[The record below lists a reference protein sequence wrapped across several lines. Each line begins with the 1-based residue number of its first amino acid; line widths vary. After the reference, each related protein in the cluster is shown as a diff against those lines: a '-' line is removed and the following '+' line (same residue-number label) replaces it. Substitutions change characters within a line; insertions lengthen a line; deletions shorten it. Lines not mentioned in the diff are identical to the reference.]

1 MNQQTE
7 ATQARLAFDPTDQI
21 VGHGDSF
28 ERGTENELSRVQHER
43 LGTVGG
49 DLHQFGQPGHVT
61 AHVDHTGGVVPKHT
75 EQMRDANIDRRWL
88 HKGVVVGLDHDA
100 TGGDL
105 VANAAVGQNHA
116 THPSGRPALHSRRRS
131 QMAAATTADQTQEM
145 ESMSLG
151 HSSRAALR
159 CVAVVALVGIAAAC
173 TTDTAPKSAPT
184 PSTTTTV
191 TTSPTTSA
199 PVPTTTSAID
209 TSTTELEPDESP
221 TPTTNAAGDQP
232 VDTRCVRLAD
242 FTTADSWIIV
252 NDGVM
257 GGKSIGEGALGDGVL
272 TFSGVINTNGGGFS
286 SVRGAVDVD
295 VAPDATEFRLR
306 VRTDGRRYELQVD
319 DAAADRDPRVTHYLP
334 LTDAIADEWSEVVVR
349 SADAEARTFGVPR
362 DASPLEMS
370 SLVSVGIIL
379 SDGVDGPFRM
389 DIDHI
394 DACRV

>member
-1 MNQQTE
+1 
-7 ATQARLAFDPTDQI
+7 
-21 VGHGDSF
+21 
-28 ERGTENELSRVQHER
+28 
-43 LGTVGG
+43 
-49 DLHQFGQPGHVT
+49 
-61 AHVDHTGGVVPKHT
+61 
-75 EQMRDANIDRRWL
+75 
-88 HKGVVVGLDHDA
+88 
-100 TGGDL
+100 
-105 VANAAVGQNHA
+105 
-116 THPSGRPALHSRRRS
+116 
-131 QMAAATTADQTQEM
+131 MAAATTADQTQEM

-151 HSSRAALR
+151 HSSRAVLR

-173 TTDTAPKSAPT
+173 TTDTAPESAPT
-184 PSTTTTV
+184 PSATTTV

-199 PVPTTTSAID
+199 PVPTTTSAVD

-221 TPTTNAAGDQP
+221 TPTTNAAGYQR

-295 VAPDATEFRLR
+295 VASDATEFRLR